1 MPPQPTTKQRMFS
14 PRGVPLL
21 LDGVLDLPFVPA
33 PGRGA
38 PFQRLMAGALHL
50 PPVSRIEPG
59 GSRVFGMQAWG
70 LCKIGSLR
78 TVDKWPCTG
87 A

>member
-1 MPPQPTTKQRMFS
+1 
-14 PRGVPLL
+14 
-21 LDGVLDLPFVPA
+21 
-33 PGRGA
+33 
-38 PFQRLMAGALHL
+38 MAGALHL

-78 TVDKWPCTG
+78 TVDKWPLQVPDTLTNSCDEMEG
-87 A
+87 GLPRKSLLKNCPF